1 MGSSPPLHF
10 RTGFLLCAVEL
21 ARVLA
26 VEEVQQLVEVAI
38 VVILFNRSN
47 VLGHCILPTRRNL
60 FQFLF
65 QIMKNQNRR
74 KNTGGYGTT
83 VACIE

>member
-38 VVILFNRSN
+38 VVI
-47 VLGHCILPTRRNL
+47 
-60 FQFLF
+60 
-65 QIMKNQNRR
+65 
-74 KNTGGYGTT
+74 
-83 VACIE
+83 